1 MSDNN
6 DGAKMSRTFD
16 GTLKLFPAFM
26 TWLKGILMYKGIV
39 YTIKATIKSLLPE
52 SEMATRQTVKQ
63 KQLVKDNQ
71 VEMGIVMM
79 NVTCPSLI
87 AKIKNLMT
95 KDWPN
100 GLF

>member
-39 YTIKATIKSLLPE
+39 HIMRASIKSLLPE
-52 SEMATRQTVKQ
+52 TEMATRQTVEQ

-71 VEMGIVMM
+71 VGMGIG
-79 NVTCPSLI
+79 T
-87 AKIKNLMT
+87 
-95 KDWPN
+95 N
-100 GLF
+100 GVQYCCCQWWDNR